1 MKYFVKPIDTLS
13 AQCLK
18 IMIFPSLRFY
28 VKSTL
33 RMWMLHGNAKSAVL
47 THLETLNIDFLHI
60 LKAKIHQTNKF
71 RAKKL

>member
-33 RMWMLHGNAKSAVL
+33 KMLHGNAKSAVL